1 MTTRK
6 QKVEELLAGLQSM
19 RRSMAFRMPGSL
31 NMPRITPSQ
40 WGVLML
46 IEQQGKS
53 TVKDVAKALGVT
65 SSAAT
70 QLIDGL
76 VTNEYLVRETS
87 IVDRR
92 TVTLTLSKKSKNQVE
107 KMKKHALEKFLKIFE
122 ALNDA
127 EFNQYFT
134 LNKKLIQGSLS
145 KKDI

>member
-1 MTTRK
+1 
-6 QKVEELLAGLQSM
+6 
-19 RRSMAFRMPGSL
+19 MAFRMPGSL